1 MCGHTFDRSPSLT
14 LELNEVPEKNRQVGK
29 VGYLWRGSE
38 SLGGNKKEVP
48 KQDMLVREMQREKK
62 RGKFRWC
69 RSKPASF
76 NTDGKRKEKERD
88 KHWQKNES
96 FNKPTSCRDISLLRV
111 RESTHRLVW
120 SAFST

>member
-14 LELNEVPEKNRQVGK
+14 LELNEVPEKNRQVGR

-38 SLGGNKKEVP
+38 SLGGNKKGVP

-76 NTDGKRKEKERD
+76 KTDGTRKEKERD